1 MAAARLMGVINPA
14 TARLDDRQPSLTWG
28 LVFQSKRSGD
38 TVKRIRKRRGKAT
51 TARRPPG
58 SDFSAGLA
66 AARNHRSGTRNVY
79 SGLRRQSVTWAE
91 LMADWPTDGHWPD
104 DRASASASAAGL
116 CVRESRLCRGFLSL
130 FFVEKKGLAAAKTL
144 AREQN
149 WPGRRARTWT
159 HATTIAGCLP
169 AAFEEHAA
177 QSGRA

>member
-1 MAAARLMGVINPA
+1 MPMRMRV
-14 TARLDDRQPSLTWG
+14 
-28 LVFQSKRSGD
+28 
-38 TVKRIRKRRGKAT
+38 
-51 TARRPPG
+51 RPGFAFASRG
-58 SDFSAGLA
+58 SDVDFSL
-66 AARNHRSGTRNVY
+66 
-79 SGLRRQSVTWAE
+79 
-91 LMADWPTDGHWPD
+91 
-104 DRASASASAAGL
+104 
-116 CVRESRLCRGFLSL
+116 F